1 MRLCAGDAQHFNSQP
16 REGGWSAE
24 VHTKIRTKHF
34 NSQPR
39 EGGWHKPPQ
48 NLEKAYQFQLTAARR
63 RLDVTRCNIT
73 ITVKF
78 QLTAARRRLGFSCGL
93 RSLPRHFNSQPRE
106 GGWPPRA
113 VILFPAHP
121 FQLTAARRRLV
132 PPLKPLTRKAC
143 IALFR

>member
-63 RLDVTRCNIT
+63 RLVDAAIYRMAGLFYQ
-73 ITVKF
+73 F
-78 QLTAARRRLGFSCGL
+78 QLTAARRRLGGL
-93 RSLPRHFNSQPRE
+93 MQ
-106 GGWPPRA
+106 
-113 VILFPAHP
+113 
-121 FQLTAARRRLV
+121 QLTFLSEISTHSRAKAAG
-132 PPLKPLTRKAC
+132 
-143 IALFR
+143 